1 MDECHVLIVG
11 GGPAGSTCAWRLRD
25 AGVDVVLADKEPFP
39 RDKVCGGWVTPA
51 VFKTLGLDP
60 DEYRKGR
67 VFQPISR
74 FLTSIRGEPALE
86 TSFDQP
92 VSFGVWRR
100 EFDHYLLQ
108 RAEVRTLEG
117 FQVRSLQRETEGWLV
132 NHTLRARVVVG
143 AGGHFCPVARHLGSR
158 PSMEHSVHAQE
169 AEWEMDARCANLC
182 SVRGNTPE
190 LYFDADLR
198 GYGWCFRKGRRL
210 NVGYGRLDDTHVTK
224 HLAELRTFLQTRR
237 CVNAAMPETFRGHA
251 YLLRNTSTRP
261 PVADGIL
268 LVGDAAGLAFPA
280 SGEGI
285 LPAVESG
292 ILAAEAILAAGG
304 RYDTSKLSSYAAA
317 LEHRFGKATPSL
329 LERTAQQLPA
339 PMVRL
344 LAKQLVQNRRFLQGV
359 ILEKWFLHRQQAPMA
374 LAETLVPQ

>member
-1 MDECHVLIVG
+1 
-11 GGPAGSTCAWRLRD
+11 
-25 AGVDVVLADKEPFP
+25 
-39 RDKVCGGWVTPA
+39 
-51 VFKTLGLDP
+51 
-60 DEYRKGR
+60 
-67 VFQPISR
+67 
-74 FLTSIRGEPALE
+74 
-86 TSFDQP
+86 
-92 VSFGVWRR
+92 
-100 EFDHYLLQ
+100 
-108 RAEVRTLEG
+108 
-117 FQVRSLQRETEGWLV
+117 
-132 NHTLRARVVVG
+132 
-143 AGGHFCPVARHLGSR
+143 
-158 PSMEHSVHAQE
+158 
-169 AEWEMDARCANLC
+169 
-182 SVRGNTPE
+182 
-190 LYFDADLR
+190 
-198 GYGWCFRKGRRL
+198 
-210 NVGYGRLDDTHVTK
+210 
-224 HLAELRTFLQTRR
+224 
-237 CVNAAMPETFRGHA
+237 
-251 YLLRNTSTRP
+251 
-261 PVADGIL
+261 VADGIL